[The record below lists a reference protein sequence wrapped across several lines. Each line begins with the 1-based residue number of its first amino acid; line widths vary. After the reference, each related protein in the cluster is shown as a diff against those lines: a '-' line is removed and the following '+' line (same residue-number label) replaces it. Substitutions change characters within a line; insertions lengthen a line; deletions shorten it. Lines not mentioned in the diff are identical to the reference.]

1 MSTSEIPWSSLVM
14 RSGWVRKV
22 KGLQHRNTGVVTIY
36 QDGEDVFEEV
46 SPQAW
51 DRFIHDGG
59 ALADADEI
67 RRHMTQ
73 ASAPPRPSWT
83 PSQ

>member
-22 KGLQHRNTGVVTIY
+22 KGLQHRDSGVVTIY
-36 QDGEDVFEEV
+36 QNGEAVEEV

-59 ALADADEI
+59 ALAEREEI
-67 RRHMTQ
+67 RRKPFGN
-73 ASAPPRPSWT
+73 PP
-83 PSQ
+83 